1 MDLILADSQTLVA
14 RGVCEILKNN
24 NQYKVAFHAKS
35 KQELLSF
42 LENHTPATIIID
54 PCQLN
59 DFSISDLI
67 RLTELFPVSRILVL
81 TNNSSAEFIL
91 KTIET
96 GISHFILK
104 TCTEEELMTA
114 LDLMNKNEKYLCNE
128 ALKILL
134 NKQVYASEIED
145 SHLTKKELEIIQF
158 IAQGLTNKEIAE
170 KAFLSIHTI
179 QTHRKNIFKKLNI
192 NNTSELLMFAVKKG
206 IIDTTE
212 YYI

>member
-14 RGVCEILKNN
+14 RGVCDIFKKNI
-24 NQYKVAFHAKS
+24 QYKVTYQIKS
-35 KQELLSF
+35 KEELFGL
-42 LENHTPATIIID
+42 LENYTPATIIID

-59 DFSISDLI
+59 DFSMSDLM

-81 TNNSSAEFIL
+81 TNNSSSEFIL
-91 KTIET
+91 KAIDA
-96 GISHFILK
+96 GISHYILK
-104 TCTEEELMTA
+104 TCTEEELLLA
-114 LDLMNKNEKYLCNE
+114 LDSINKIEKYLCRE
-128 ALKILL
+128 AVEILL
-134 NKQVYASEIED
+134 NKQLYISGIED

-158 IAQGLTNKEIAE
+158 IAQGYTNKEIAE